1 MPASGGPG
9 ERRRGQRR
17 YGQGR
22 AGHNNAGGVVS
33 GRGNPAGRGGARRDL
48 PGGEGRPLSP
58 YDDRAFGE
66 LAESFRYHAV
76 PYARPRTPPAGRP
89 ARSRPGRRGLGRL
102 VLAAAAGGLAAG
114 ILLAHALLLA
124 SGLVLAGLAG
134 HLAAGGRGR
143 YRQGS

>member
-1 MPASGGPG
+1 MPASAMSG

-33 GRGNPAGRGGARRDL
+33 GRGNPAGRGGAHRAL

-66 LAESFRYHAV
+66 LAESFRHHAV
-76 PYARPRTPPAGRP
+76 PYAHPRTPPVGRP
-89 ARSRPGRRGLGRL
+89 TRPCPGRRGLGWL
-102 VLAAAAGGLAAG
+102 VPAAAAGSLAAG
-114 ILLAHALLLA
+114 TLLAHALLLA
-124 SGLVLAGLAG
+124 GGLVLAGLAG

-143 YRQGS
+143 YR

>member
-1 MPASGGPG
+1 MPAPAAAG

-22 AGHNNAGGVVS
+22 AGHNNAGGVLS
-33 GRGNPAGRGGARRDL
+33 GRGNPAGRGGSRLDL

-66 LAESFRYHAV
+66 LAESFRHPAV
-76 PYARPRTPPAGRP
+76 PYARPRTPPAGRRAP
-89 ARSRPGRRGLGRL
+89 PRPGFRGTAWLL
-102 VLAAAAGGLAAG
+102 PAAAAGSLAAG

-124 SGLVLAGLAG
+124 GGLVLAGLSG
-134 HLAAGGRGR
+134 HLSAGGRGR
-143 YRQGS
+143 RR